1 MEWILNSELNVLT
14 LLGSVLGIYLG
25 IIGITR
31 IAGLRT
37 FAKMTSFDFAST
49 IAIGSIIASV
59 IMNTNQSLVKGLIA
73 LAAMVS
79 FQVVF
84 SFLIRKSKTTQKIAT
99 NTPLFLAKNGEIL
112 YDNLAKSNVSK
123 SDLIAK
129 LREANVIQM
138 SEVKAVVL
146 ESTGDVSVLHTKS
159 DDSVDS
165 ILLEGVR
172 DT

>member
-1 MEWILNSELNVLT
+1 MEWILNSDLNVLT
-14 LLGSVLGIYLG
+14 LLGSVLGIYLA

-84 SFLIRKSKTTQKIAT
+84 SILIRKSKTAQKIAT
-99 NTPLFLAKNGEIL
+99 NTPLFLAKDGEIL

-123 SDLIAK
+123 SVLIAK

-146 ESTGDVSVLHTKS
+146 ESTGDVSVLHTTS

-172 DT
+172 DA